1 MRIKRYLAHD
11 MQEALIRIKADLG
24 KDAVILSTKKVRQK
38 GLLGFFK
45 KPLIEVTAA
54 CEDDKIVKKDEE
66 SIRQESLALSLQMTQ
81 IKELEKKIDS
91 LEKALKEVIKKE
103 QEESQ
108 HTKEASRKNFLDVM
122 RENLIKNGV
131 ENEIVDI
138 LLSNVSGDGSINTIV
153 NSMYREIK
161 NMLGSAAPLSFDS
174 KFPKI
179 VFFVGPTGVGKTTT
193 IAKIAAKLMFEDGK
207 RVGFITADTYRIAA
221 VEQLKTYAEIMN
233 IKTKVWYEVDE
244 YDGIIESLADSDVV
258 LVDTAGRSHKNQEHM
273 DELKAYVAK
282 ANPDEVFLLLSA
294 TTQPSVFKEVVNTY
308 SFLDNYKVI
317 VTKVDEVSA
326 YGNILNIRYFTNL
339 DEEKLMR
346 LIECAQLINSSF
358 DIVLIDTGAGISR
371 NVMEFV
377 MISDE
382 VIVITTP
389 EPTSITD
396 AYAIIKAIITRNF
409 DHKINLLINKVNGT
423 KEAEEIFFRLNGVIK
438 RFLQREVEYIGYIEE
453 NSIVSKSVIKQVPFM
468 ISYEKSSISRQ
479 VENVAKKLVMSSEI
493 VGEKN
498 RGGFSRLIDSII
510 KKLREQ

>member
-24 KDAVILSTKKVRQK
+24 KDAIILSTKKVRQK

-54 CEDDKIVKKDEE
+54 CEDEKIVKKDEDGL
-66 SIRQESLALSLQMTQ
+66 RQESLALSLQMTQ

-108 HTKEASRKNFLDVM
+108 QTKEASRKNFLDVM

-174 KFPKI
+174 KFPRI

-193 IAKIAAKLMFEDGK
+193 IAKIAAKLMFENGK
-207 RVGFITADTYRIAA
+207 KVGFITADTYRIAA

-282 ANPDEVFLLLSA
+282 ANPDEIFLLLSA

-317 VTKVDEVSA
+317 ITKVDEVST
-326 YGNILNIRYFTNL
+326 YGNILNIRYFTQ
-339 DEEKLMR
+339 KP
-346 LIECAQLINSSF
+346 IAY
-358 DIVLIDTGAGISR
+358 
-371 NVMEFV
+371 
-377 MISDE
+377 
-382 VIVITTP
+382 ITTGQNVPDDIEQFNP
-389 EPTSITD
+389 EQ
-396 AYAIIKAIITRNF
+396 YAKLIIGS
-409 DHKINLLINKVNGT
+409 KIL
-423 KEAEEIFFRLNGVIK
+423 
-438 RFLQREVEYIGYIEE
+438 
-453 NSIVSKSVIKQVPFM
+453 
-468 ISYEKSSISRQ
+468 
-479 VENVAKKLVMSSEI
+479 
-493 VGEKN
+493 
-498 RGGFSRLIDSII
+498 
-510 KKLREQ
+510 